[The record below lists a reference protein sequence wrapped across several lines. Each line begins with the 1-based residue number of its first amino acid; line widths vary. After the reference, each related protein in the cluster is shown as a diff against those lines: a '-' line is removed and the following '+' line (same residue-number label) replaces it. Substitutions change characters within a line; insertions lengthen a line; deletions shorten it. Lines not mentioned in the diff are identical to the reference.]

1 MTPVGRQAAGAL
13 WESFFEED
21 DVHAGSRSTDSIDDG
36 LAEPA
41 IVYALLR
48 PAIADERGIA
58 AAETIVPDRI
68 KRAERTVP
76 SITATLITSW
86 VTSMACSVV

>member
-21 DVHAGSRSTDSIDDG
+21 DIHAGSRNTNFIDGG

-48 PAIADERGIA
+48 PAITDERGIA
-58 AAETIVPDRI
+58 AAETIAPDRI
-68 KRAERTVP
+68 KRAERTFL
-76 SITATLITSW
+76 SIVATLITSW
-86 VTSMACSVV
+86 VTSLAFSVV